1 MTSKSGF
8 TLREYTQMNKIRTVA
23 ETLANSDNCRW
34 VDINELY
41 DLAVIQPTTI
51 VTDIEMP
58 KNGLGLTPERN
69 KVIVS
74 YSGEDSARSAWAR
87 ELVPTKKDIAKDPSK
102 RSVLDKYERLTREIS
117 YEMMQ
122 SKLIKTEVYI
132 GKGEEF
138 MIKARIVVP
147 EDFAKLGLDWVIN
160 FIQKTVE
167 TEKLYKKS
175 RPYEILDLNIIIY
188 PEWIN
193 PEWEW
198 AQCKPAAGGKQPNR
212 ISMVFDVE
220 SNTAFLLGGRY
231 FGELKKATLSL
242 AWTSAVVNNVGAAI
256 HGSSKT
262 IYINNNGKKEEKT
275 FITIGLS
282 GSGKSTIG
290 NDPHKEYLDYKNGEK
305 TKLGNDDAL
314 VILFE
319 PHDKKKGTVG
329 LEENMYNKSN
339 DYTPGSFYIDTVL
352 TAENVA
358 VTTDENGK
366 KIILHED
373 IRNGNGRVESLRRA
387 LEGAE
392 DDVNLPWPDY
402 VALIMKDE
410 CLPPVTLIKDPALFV
425 SMYMSLCTKSSSA
438 ENISVEE
445 MGKLK
450 MIPGANPFVIY
461 DMNTEAR
468 AVQRM
473 ITATGAFGLVLN
485 TGGFYINKE
494 KNDKDITTKVTKE
507 ITLSLYPKIA
517 KGQMEWEK
525 WSDFPGLYIPKKG
538 TMGPEF
544 DALFSPMRVKD
555 RENYKTLLVDRI
567 KQRIDFLKGLKVEDR
582 FIAPLMNVIVNLSKK

>member
-8 TLREYTQMNKIRTVA
+8 SMREYTQMNKIRSVA
-23 ETLANSDNCRW
+23 ETLANGDNCRW

-41 DLAVIQPTTI
+41 DLSVIQPTTI
-51 VTDIEMP
+51 VTDVTMP
-58 KNGLGLTPERN
+58 ANELGLSPERN
-69 KVIVS
+69 KVMVS

-87 ELVPTKKDIAKDPSK
+87 ELVPGKKDIAKDPSK
-102 RSVLDKYERLTREIS
+102 RALLDKYERLTREIA

-122 SKLIKTEVYI
+122 MPLVKTEVYI

-138 MIKARIVVP
+138 MIKARLVVT
-147 EDFAKLGLDWVIN
+147 EDFAKLGLDWIVN
-160 FIQKTVE
+160 FIQKSPVSE
-167 TEKLYKKS
+167 VLYKKS
-175 RPYEILDLNIIIY
+175 RPFEILDLNIVVY
-188 PEWIN
+188 PEWVN
-193 PEWEW
+193 PEWMW
-198 AQCKPAAGGKQPNR
+198 AQSKPAGSGKAPNR

-242 AWTSAVVNNVGAAI
+242 AWTSAVINNVGAAI

-290 NDPHKEYLDYKNGEK
+290 NDPHKEFLDYKNGEK

-319 PHDKKKGTVG
+319 PRDKQKGTVG

-387 LEGAE
+387 LQGAE

-410 CLPPVTLIKDPALFV
+410 CLPPVTLVKDPDLFV

-461 DMNTEAR
+461 DMNTEAH
-468 AVQRM
+468 AVKRM
-473 ITATGAFGLVLN
+473 ITATGAYGLVLN

-538 TMGPEF
+538 TMGAEY
-544 DALFSPMRVKD
+544 DALFAPSRVKD
-555 RENYKTLLVDRI
+555 RENYTVLLVDRI
-567 KQRIDFLKGLKVEDR
+567 KQRIDFLKGLKLEDK